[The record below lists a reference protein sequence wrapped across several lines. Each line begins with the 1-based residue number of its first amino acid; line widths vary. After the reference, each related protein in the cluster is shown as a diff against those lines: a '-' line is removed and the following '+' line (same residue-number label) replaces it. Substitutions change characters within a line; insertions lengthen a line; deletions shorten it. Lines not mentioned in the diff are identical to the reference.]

1 MSAPPTSLPPAVLL
15 IGPTGSGK
23 TPLGDWLEAHG
34 LWGRRWHHFDF
45 GARLRA
51 VVAEGPSSRYRREE
65 IQFLSD
71 VIEKGVLLENES
83 FALAERVL
91 DEFMA
96 RRCVQPEDLLLMN
109 GLPRHVGQALA
120 LDNRL
125 RCVAVVQLVCDA
137 ATVIERLRRDSGGD
151 RAGRRDDDPAL
162 VARKLAIFAERTRPL
177 VEHYRGGG
185 ARLISVPVGVATTP
199 RETIEWL
206 KNMIPAGL

>member
-1 MSAPPTSLPPAVLL
+1 MNAPPTSRPRAVLL

-51 VVAEGPSSRYRREE
+51 VVMAGSSDRFSLDE

-71 VIEKGVLLENES
+71 VLDRGVLLENES
-83 FALAERVL
+83 LGLAERVL
-91 DEFMA
+91 DEFIA
-96 RRCVQPEDLLLMN
+96 CRHVQPEDVLLMN

-120 LDNRL
+120 LDPRL
-125 RCVAVVQLVCDA
+125 RGVAVVQLVCDA

-177 VEHYRGGG
+177 VEHYRGRG
-185 ARLISVPVGVATTP
+185 ARIFSVPVGVATTP
-199 RETIEWL
+199 REIRERL
-206 KNMIPAGL
+206 KDELPPGL

>member
-1 MSAPPTSLPPAVLL
+1 MRAVLL

-23 TPLGDWLEAHG
+23 TPLGDWVEAHG
-34 LWGRRWHHFDF
+34 LWERRCQHFDF

-51 VVAEGPSSRYRREE
+51 VVAEGPSSRFHREE

-91 DEFMA
+91 DEFIA
-96 RRCVQPEDLLLMN
+96 RRSVQPEDLLLLN
-109 GLPRHVGQALA
+109 GLPRHLGQALA
-120 LDNRL
+120 LDQRL

-137 ATVIERLRRDSGGD
+137 GTVIERLRRDSGGD

-162 VARKLAIFAERTRPL
+162 VARKLTIFAERTRPL
-177 VEHYRGGG
+177 VEHYRRGG
-185 ARLISVPVGVATTP
+185 ARLLSVPVGVATTP
-199 RETIEWL
+199 RETSEGL
-206 KNMIPAGL
+206 KDEFPPGL